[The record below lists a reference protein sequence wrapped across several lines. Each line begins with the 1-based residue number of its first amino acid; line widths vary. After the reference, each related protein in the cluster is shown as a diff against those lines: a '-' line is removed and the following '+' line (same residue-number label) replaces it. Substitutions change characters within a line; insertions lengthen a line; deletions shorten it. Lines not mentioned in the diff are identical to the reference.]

1 MKTENIKIGDLIEFK
16 YTTTNQDE
24 KWGNPII
31 EDITVKG
38 LVTNIENQ
46 RKTFTAFN
54 KGTTTKHSN
63 GIPSGFAIFTIRD
76 EDKNSPTYFQYIK
89 YEEEKMTN
97 IHEVLELSK
106 PLTDR
111 EKEIINFYENH
122 ISDIY
127 STVEDELQTARGLID
142 ELSYQITSVENEV
155 VGDMQ
160 ERLIEH
166 LEEQEADERRKSI
179 QDIVG
184 KE

>member
-1 MKTENIKIGDLIEFK
+1 MKTEDIKIGDLIEFK
-16 YTTTNQDE
+16 YIEGTDE
-24 KWGNPII
+24 IKL
-31 EDITVKG
+31 KG
-38 LVTNIENQ
+38 LVTGINNDDLLP
-46 RKTFTAFN
+46 N
-54 KGTTTKHSN
+54 NTT
-63 GIPSGFAIFTIRD
+63 FTIRD
-76 EDKNSPTYFQYIK
+76 EDKNSHTYYQYIK

-166 LEEQEADERRKSI
+166 LEEQEAEERRKSI

>member
-1 MKTENIKIGDLIEFK
+1 MKIEDIRIGDLIEFRYIEK
-16 YTTTNQDE
+16 TNFDE
-24 KWGNPII
+24 LIL
-31 EDITVKG
+31 KG
-38 LVTNIENQ
+38 LVTRINND
-46 RKTFTAFN
+46 T
-54 KGTTTKHSN
+54 
-63 GIPSGFAIFTIRD
+63 FTIRD
-76 EDKNSPTYFQYIK
+76 EKKNSPKYMEYVTY
-89 YEEEKMTN
+89 EKEKVTWVN
-97 IHEVLELSK
+97 EVLELSK

-127 STVEDELQTARGLID
+127 SIVEDELQTARGLID

-166 LEEQEADERRKSI
+166 LEEQEAEERRKSI

>member
-1 MKTENIKIGDLIEFK
+1 MKTEDIKIGDLIEFTYDLK
-16 YTTTNQDE
+16 VNTRP
-24 KWGNPII
+24 KI
-31 EDITVKG
+31 KG
-38 LVTNIENQ
+38 LVTAIVKKQ
-46 RKTFTAFN
+46 DTD
-54 KGTTTKHSN
+54 
-63 GIPSGFAIFTIRD
+63 FAIFTIRD
-76 EDKNSPTYFQYIK
+76 EDKNSPTYYQYIK
-89 YEEEKMTN
+89 YEERKMKD

-127 STVEDELQTARGLID
+127 SIVEDELQTARGLID

>member
-1 MKTENIKIGDLIEFK
+1 MKTEDIKIGDLIEFTYDLK
-16 YTTTNQDE
+16 VNTRP
-24 KWGNPII
+24 KI
-31 EDITVKG
+31 KG
-38 LVTNIENQ
+38 LVTAIVKKQ
-46 RKTFTAFN
+46 DTD
-54 KGTTTKHSN
+54 
-63 GIPSGFAIFTIRD
+63 FAIFTIRD
-76 EDKNSPTYFQYIK
+76 EDKNSPTYYQYIK
-89 YEEEKMTN
+89 YEERKMKD

-166 LEEQEADERRKSI
+166 LEEQEAEERRKSI

>member
-1 MKTENIKIGDLIEFK
+1 MKTEDIKIGDLIEFTYDLK
-16 YTTTNQDE
+16 VNTRP
-24 KWGNPII
+24 KI
-31 EDITVKG
+31 KG
-38 LVTNIENQ
+38 LVTAIVKKQ
-46 RKTFTAFN
+46 DTD
-54 KGTTTKHSN
+54 
-63 GIPSGFAIFTIRD
+63 FAIFTIRD
-76 EDKNSPTYFQYIK
+76 EDENSPTYYQYIK
-89 YEEEKMTN
+89 YEERKMKD

-111 EKEIINFYENH
+111 EKDIINFYENH

-166 LEEQEADERRKSI
+166 LEEQEAEERRKSV

>member
-1 MKTENIKIGDLIEFK
+1 MKTEDIKIGDLIEFTYDLK
-16 YTTTNQDE
+16 VNTRP
-24 KWGNPII
+24 KI
-31 EDITVKG
+31 KG
-38 LVTNIENQ
+38 LVTAIVKKQ
-46 RKTFTAFN
+46 DTD
-54 KGTTTKHSN
+54 
-63 GIPSGFAIFTIRD
+63 FAIFTIRD
-76 EDKNSPTYFQYIK
+76 EDKNSPTYYQYIK
-89 YEEEKMTN
+89 YEERKMKD

-127 STVEDELQTARGLID
+127 SIVEDELQTARGLID

-166 LEEQEADERRKSI
+166 LEEQEAEERRKSI

>member
-1 MKTENIKIGDLIEFK
+1 MKTTDIKIGDLIEFTYEEYLK
-16 YTTTNQDE
+16 TLNVE
-24 KWGNPII
+24 IKI
-31 EDITVKG
+31 KG
-38 LVTNIENQ
+38 LVTAIVKKQ
-46 RKTFTAFN
+46 DTD
-54 KGTTTKHSN
+54 
-63 GIPSGFAIFTIRD
+63 FAIFTIRD
-76 EDKNSPTYFQYIK
+76 EDKNSPTYYQYIK
-89 YEEEKMTN
+89 YEERKMKD

-111 EKEIINFYENH
+111 EKDIIRYYENH

-127 STVEDELQTARGLID
+127 SIVEDELHTARGLID

-160 ERLIEH
+160 ESLIEH

>member
-1 MKTENIKIGDLIEFK
+1 MKKTNIKLGDLIEFK
-16 YTTTNQDE
+16 YDE
-24 KWGNPII
+24 LKL
-31 EDITVKG
+31 KG
-38 LVTNIENQ
+38 LVTGINNYEN
-46 RKTFTAFN
+46 RDDLDFN
-54 KGTTTKHSN
+54 NTT
-63 GIPSGFAIFTIRD
+63 FTIRD
-76 EDKNSPTYFQYIK
+76 EDKNSHTYYQYIK

-127 STVEDELQTARGLID
+127 SIVEDELQTARELID
-142 ELSYQITSVENEV
+142 KLSYQITSVENEV

-160 ERLIEH
+160 ESLIEH
-166 LEEQEADERRKSI
+166 LEEQEAEERRKSI

-184 KE
+184 KDK

>member
-1 MKTENIKIGDLIEFK
+1 MKTEDIKIGDLIEFTYDLK
-16 YTTTNQDE
+16 VNTRP
-24 KWGNPII
+24 KI
-31 EDITVKG
+31 KG
-38 LVTNIENQ
+38 LVTAIVKKQ
-46 RKTFTAFN
+46 DTD
-54 KGTTTKHSN
+54 
-63 GIPSGFAIFTIRD
+63 FAIFTIRD
-76 EDKNSPTYFQYIK
+76 EDKNSPTYYQYIK
-89 YEEEKMTN
+89 YEERKMKD

-111 EKEIINFYENH
+111 EKDIINFYENH

-166 LEEQEADERRKSI
+166 LEEQEAEERRKSV

>member
-1 MKTENIKIGDLIEFK
+1 MKTTDIKIGDLIEFSYNDPSNFDK
-16 YTTTNQDE
+16 L
-24 KWGNPII
+24 KL
-31 EDITVKG
+31 KG
-38 LVTNIENQ
+38 LVTGINNDDLLP
-46 RKTFTAFN
+46 N
-54 KGTTTKHSN
+54 NTT
-63 GIPSGFAIFTIRD
+63 FTIRD
-76 EDKNSPTYFQYIK
+76 EDKNSHTYYQYIK
-89 YEEEKMTN
+89 YEEEKMTS

-127 STVEDELQTARGLID
+127 SIVEDELQTARGLID

-160 ERLIEH
+160 ESLIEH

>member
-1 MKTENIKIGDLIEFK
+1 MKTTDIKIGDLIEFK
-16 YTTTNQDE
+16 YMTTSQDE

-31 EDITVKG
+31 EDLTVKG
-38 LVTNIENQ
+38 LVTGIDN
-46 RKTFTAFN
+46 
-54 KGTTTKHSN
+54 TT
-63 GIPSGFAIFTIRD
+63 FTIRD
-76 EDKNSPTYFQYIK
+76 EDKNSHTYYQYIK
-89 YEEEKMTN
+89 YEEEKMTD

-127 STVEDELQTARGLID
+127 SIVEDELQTARGLID

-160 ERLIEH
+160 ESLIEH
-166 LEEQEADERRKSI
+166 LEEQEAEERRKSI

>member
-1 MKTENIKIGDLIEFK
+1 MKTTDIKIGDLIEFK
-16 YTTTNQDE
+16 YDE
-24 KWGNPII
+24 LKL
-31 EDITVKG
+31 KG
-38 LVTNIENQ
+38 LVTGINNDDLLP
-46 RKTFTAFN
+46 N
-54 KGTTTKHSN
+54 NTT
-63 GIPSGFAIFTIRD
+63 FTIRD
-76 EDKNSPTYFQYIK
+76 EDKNSHTYYQYIK

-127 STVEDELQTARGLID
+127 SIVEDELQTARGLID

-160 ERLIEH
+160 ESLIEH
-166 LEEQEADERRKSI
+166 LEEQEAEERRKSI
-179 QDIVG
+179 QAIVG
-184 KE
+184 KDK